1 MFKNI
6 GNTGNKV
13 LIFQDDEK
21 MLSTTELSDVQ
32 FSYRHSTCC
41 PILSST
47 FEFDSSGCSY
57 FIVVIDSLKILEN

>member
-21 MLSTTELSDVQ
+21 MLSTTELSGV
-32 FSYRHSTCC
+32 
-41 PILSST
+41 
-47 FEFDSSGCSY
+47 
-57 FIVVIDSLKILEN
+57 